1 MLVLSAGLGDHT
13 ILGSTLDDSIG
24 EAFDKTARL
33 LGITKVLRRRLT
45 LSGVCHHPDTTHHL
59 STAHPDTTHHLSSA
73 HPDAT
78 YHLSSAHPDTTN
90 QPGTGWP
97 SS

>member
-73 HPDAT
+73 HPD
-78 YHLSSAHPDTTN
+78 TTN